1 MSSWVPPRDWIE
13 PTPAQAVAAVSAPA
27 AAVASGPAPASV
39 AVAAGGQ
46 AARVLQDAQKAMED
60 FELSDSD
67 DDAELG
73 IGTAPR
79 TDADDMTAAAAAGNG
94 AVSVPG
100 LAPQQ
105 ELQPQPDKTYTRRE
119 SDVILQEAQNAM
131 KDFELSDSDDDDD
144 DDLDNDP
151 IFSTV

>member
-1 MSSWVPPRDWIE
+1 M
-13 PTPAQAVAAVSAPA
+13 
-27 AAVASGPAPASV
+27 
-39 AVAAGGQ
+39 
-46 AARVLQDAQKAMED
+46 
-60 FELSDSD
+60 
-67 DDAELG
+67 
-73 IGTAPR
+73 
-79 TDADDMTAAAAAGNG
+79 
-94 AVSVPG
+94 SVPG

-105 ELQPQPDKTYTRRE
+105 EPQPQPDKTYTRRE